1 LISGSD
7 YGAYDAMGLAAL
19 VKAREVSADELLD
32 AAIAR
37 IEQFNPDINAL
48 AQIFYDRAK
57 TQIAAGLSDGPFTGV
72 PFLVKDSVI
81 ELEGTPISGVHLWF
95 GGAVSAKSTTLARR
109 HAAAGLV
116 TLGKT
121 TIPELSLSFCTEPDS
136 YGACRNP
143 WDISRSPGG
152 SSGGSAAAVAAGMV
166 PMAHGTDGAGS
177 IRVPAAHCG
186 LVGFKPSRMR
196 TPLGPDIA
204 EGLGGMSYAHGL
216 TRSLR
221 DSAALLDATQGPE
234 AGDPYAVPPAAR
246 PFLQEISADPARLRI
261 AVTTVSPMGNAVD
274 PEILRTVEETALLC
288 AALGHAVE
296 IAAPDYDIAALAA
309 AWRLIAGVTAGGA
322 VARAFRLTGRRAELE
337 PVNAAWLEEARGK
350 TAADYAAAIL
360 TVHQMGRRMGAFFQ
374 KWDIL
379 LSPVTVEVAP
389 PLGALAGRG
398 QSVDEFNR
406 RFWEHAP
413 FTCVFNASG
422 GPAVSLPLAQS
433 EAGLPIGVQLGAD
446 FGHDAMVFALAG
458 QLERA
463 RPWAGRR
470 PR

>member
-234 AGDPYAVPPAAR
+234 AG
-246 PFLQEISADPARLRI
+246 
-261 AVTTVSPMGNAVD
+261 G
-274 PEILRTVEETALLC
+274 TA
-288 AALGHAVE
+288 
-296 IAAPDYDIAALAA
+296 
-309 AWRLIAGVTAGGA
+309 
-322 VARAFRLTGRRAELE
+322 
-337 PVNAAWLEEARGK
+337 
-350 TAADYAAAIL
+350 
-360 TVHQMGRRMGAFFQ
+360 
-374 KWDIL
+374 
-379 LSPVTVEVAP
+379 
-389 PLGALAGRG
+389 
-398 QSVDEFNR
+398 
-406 RFWEHAP
+406 
-413 FTCVFNASG
+413 
-422 GPAVSLPLAQS
+422 
-433 EAGLPIGVQLGAD
+433 
-446 FGHDAMVFALAG
+446 VFAGDLGRPCKVADCGDDGFADG
-458 QLERA
+458 QC
-463 RPWAGRR
+463 GRSGDFEDG
-470 PR
+470 